1 MTKGVL
7 VFAFNNESIDYIKQ
21 AKNLAMRM
29 ERFCNLPTSIVTD
42 VDVRTTVFDRVIK
55 VNVKDYTAKIYNNGH
70 GSESL
75 SFKNTARAES
85 FDLSPYDET
94 LVVDSDV
101 IVCDSQLSN
110 CFDQPNDLCM
120 YRDAYDLAQTRNY
133 KEFDKISETGVD
145 FYWATCVFFRKTAV
159 NKIFF
164 DLVKHISENWKHYRM
179 TYQITQPTFRND
191 FAFSIAAHIMNGHT
205 KGDFVHPMPGKLFY
219 TLDKDILVKMTNRR
233 LTFLVDDGNNKFTP
247 IKTKDMTIHAMNKF
261 SLEELL

>member
-7 VFAFNNESIDYIKQ
+7 VFAFNNESIDYVKQ

-42 VDVRTTVFDRVIK
+42 IDVRTTLFDRVIK
-55 VNVKDYTAKIYNNGH
+55 VDVKDYTAKIYNNGH
-70 GSESL
+70 SSEAL

-101 IVCDSQLSN
+101 IVCDSQLHN

-164 DLVKHISENWKHYRM
+164 DQKTYR
-179 TYQITQPTFRND
+179 
-191 FAFSIAAHIMNGHT
+191 
-205 KGDFVHPMPGKLFY
+205 
-219 TLDKDILVKMTNRR
+219 
-233 LTFLVDDGNNKFTP
+233 
-247 IKTKDMTIHAMNKF
+247 
-261 SLEELL
+261 